1 MSDPNTGGPTQ
12 GQPIGGPAAAWSGPS
27 TVPAPQRPR
36 DGRFITMIVS
46 GVLAVALCIVALSL
60 PVPYVIES
68 PGPTFNTLGKDSGKP
83 VIQVSGHQTFPA
95 DGQLDLVTVSVSGG
109 PNSNVNV
116 VEAYRAWLDSSRSVI
131 PEELLYPPGTSQ
143 QEISS
148 QNAVAMT
155 TSQEDATAA
164 ALTQLKI
171 PFDTTLAVAA
181 IPEGSA
187 SQGQL
192 EPGDVLVS
200 IDGTPITYIKVIQD
214 ALAGGNGK
222 AISMEVRRGSD
233 LLTKTIIP
241 QKSTAGKYLLGIA
254 LQNNFKFPFDVNIS
268 LSNVGGPSAGM
279 MFALGI
285 IDTVTS
291 GDLTGGKHFA
301 GTGTIDPAGN
311 VGAIGGIAQK
321 MIGAR
326 QSGATVFLAPAANCG
341 EVVGHV
347 PAGLQVVRVATLQQA
362 EDAVAQ
368 IAAGQNDPAL
378 PTCTAG

>member
-1 MSDPNTGGPTQ
+1 
-12 GQPIGGPAAAWSGPS
+12 
-27 TVPAPQRPR
+27 
-36 DGRFITMIVS
+36 MIVS
-46 GVLAVALCIVALSL
+46 GVLAVALIIVALTL

-68 PGPTFNTLGKDSGKP
+68 PGPTFNTLGKDGGKP
-83 VIQVSGHQTFPA
+83 VIQVTGHQTFPA
-95 DGQLDLVTVSVSGG
+95 EGQLDLVTVYVSGG
-109 PNSNVNV
+109 PTGNVNI

-131 PEELLYPPGTSQ
+131 PEELLYPPGTSG
-143 QEISS
+143 QEVSS

-171 PFDTTLAVAA
+171 AYDTMLAVAVV
-181 IPEGSA
+181 PDGSA

-192 EPGDVLVS
+192 EPDDVLVS
-200 IDGTPITYIKVIQD
+200 IDGAPISDIKVIQD
-214 ALAGGNGK
+214 ALVGGSGK
-222 AISMEVRRGSD
+222 PVSIQIRRGPD
-233 LLTKTIIP
+233 LLTKTITP
-241 QKSTAGKYLLGIA
+241 QKGASGNYLLGIA
-254 LQNNFKFPFDVNIS
+254 LAYKFKFPFDVSIS

-301 GTGTIDPAGN
+301 GTGTIDPNGS
-311 VGAIGGIAQK
+311 VGAIGGIVQK

-326 QSGATVFLAPAANCG
+326 QSGATTFLAPAANCD

-347 PAGLQVVRVATLQQA
+347 PAGLQVVRVETLQQA
-362 EDAVAQ
+362 YDAVSR
-368 IAAGQNDPAL
+368 IAAGKDSPAL
-378 PTCTAG
+378 PTCAAG